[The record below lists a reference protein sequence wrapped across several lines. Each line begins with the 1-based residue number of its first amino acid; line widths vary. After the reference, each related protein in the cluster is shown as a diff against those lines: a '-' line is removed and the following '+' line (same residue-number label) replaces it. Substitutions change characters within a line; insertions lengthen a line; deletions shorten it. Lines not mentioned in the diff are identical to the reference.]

1 MSNTVDLTIFH
12 PYQTEGLQ
20 RLGNKHDGGYVVH
33 VPSLQYVDCLLN
45 YGVGYNV
52 KFENAFYK
60 LTGKPVYAFDPTL
73 KKISYITDEL
83 KGGKFYTGSKHIFQM
98 MKWLL
103 QEKSLPKQ
111 GIQFIEEGLAG
122 SNSEL
127 FKTLDYHLS
136 KYNLYNKKLFL
147 KIDIEGA
154 EYDVLKEDGFYTN
167 VENVVQLVLEFHY
180 VEKKLQELAA
190 IMKRLSQT
198 HSLIH
203 IHANNNA
210 GTFLYNGKNVPEALE
225 VVFLHNSFLPAK
237 ELTQKSYPVEGLD
250 FPCNWR
256 RKDIVVDFFK

>member
-1 MSNTVDLTIFH
+1 MSNTVDLKIFH
-12 PYQTEGLQ
+12 PYQVEGLQ

-52 KFENAFYK
+52 KFEKQFYK
-60 LTGKPVYAFDPTL
+60 LTKKPVYAFDPTL
-73 KKISYITDEL
+73 KTTSYITNEL
-83 KGGKFYTGSKHIFQM
+83 KGGEWYTGSKHIFRLIMWQ
-98 MKWLL
+98 L
-103 QEKSLPKQ
+103 QEKNLPKY
-111 GIQFIEEGLAG
+111 GIHFIEEGLAG
-122 SNSEL
+122 SNSGL

-136 KYNLYNKKLFL
+136 KYNLLNKKFFL
-147 KIDIEGA
+147 KIDIEGS
-154 EYDVLKEDGFYTN
+154 EYDVLKEESFYN
-167 VENVVQLVLEFHY
+167 HVQNVVQMVFEFHY
-180 VEKKLQELAA
+180 VKEKLPELAE

-210 GTFLYNGKNVPEALE
+210 GTFDYNGKNVPEVLE
-225 VVFLHNSFLPAK
+225 VVFLHNSFLPQK

-256 RKDIVVDFFK
+256 RKDVVVDFFT